1 MSQFRRLLCQ
11 LSEDEVQTFV
21 RPPPHSTHRPSPKLV
36 GQFRR
41 LPLAMRFNYE
51 ELVPKL
57 RQAGM
62 AASGL
67 QLFVLFM
74 ESGSVGV
81 TGVCFQFVL
90 LLAEFGIFAF
100 NFYNHVDGR
109 KEVHKAARAQEPQ
122 EKAQHAALVGGAFV
136 LAVLLHL
143 CAADLSSGLSTFL
156 FTTAD
161 YVAMGVGFAN
171 FCIDVIEGANGLTKT
186 HEA

>member
-1 MSQFRRLLCQ
+1 MGF
-11 LSEDEVQTFV
+11 D
-21 RPPPHSTHRPSPKLV
+21 
-36 GQFRR
+36 
-41 LPLAMRFNYE
+41 YE

-74 ESGSVGV
+74 ESNSVGV
-81 TGVCFQFVL
+81 AGVFFQFLL

-100 NFYNHVDGR
+100 NLYNHVDSR
-109 KEVHKAARAQEPQ
+109 KELHKAVRAQEPQ

-143 CAADLSSGLSTFL
+143 CSSDLSSGLSTFL

-171 FCIDVIEGANGLTKT
+171 LCIDVIEGAKGLTETK
-186 HEA
+186 EA